1 MNKVNIQGI
10 LAIIIIFS
18 GLYILAFLKPT
29 NDIII
34 AITGLMGYVVGY
46 YYGDSK
52 TNAQRIIGGST
63 PPKDKD
69 EK

>member
-34 AITGLMGYVVGY
+34 AITGLMGYVCGF
-46 YYGDSK
+46 YYGNK
-52 TNAQRIIGGST
+52 
-63 PPKDKD
+63 K
-69 EK
+69 E

>member
-10 LAIIIIFS
+10 LGVIIVIF

-52 TNAQRIIGGST
+52 NKKS
-63 PPKDKD
+63 
-69 EK
+69 E

>member
-1 MNKVNIQGI
+1 MNKVNVQGVLGI
-10 LAIIIIFS
+10 LIVVW

-34 AITGLMGYVVGY
+34 AITGLMGYVTGY
-46 YYGDSK
+46 YFGDSK
-52 TNAQRIIGGST
+52 KN
-63 PPKDKD
+63 